1 MNRRVPNGTHGG
13 VRGRPLK
20 GPPTRFRSDI
30 EEEFDDVAVLDDVFL
45 ALQAYLARFA
55 RSRVV
60 ASRREIVVAH
70 NLRADEAA
78 FEIRVDL
85 ASRLWRLC
93 AAADRPG
100 AGFLFARRETAL

>member
-1 MNRRVPNGTHGG
+1 MREEPAAFCMVG
-13 VRGRPLK
+13 
-20 GPPTRFRSDI
+20 SDI

-45 ALQAYLARFA
+45 ALQAHLARLA

-78 FEIRVDL
+78 FEVRVDL

-93 AAADRPG
+93 AAADRLG
-100 AGFLFARRETAL
+100 AGFLFARREVADQAQQLVGRRHQTV